1 MVQNFEVYNQVAE
14 KTLKAIVIAIDN
26 YDVVKEL
33 GYEAE
38 EFSRNYPEMV
48 PDLAYI
54 WQQQQHEV
62 MP

>member
-38 EFSRNYPEMV
+38 EFFQKLSRDGTGLGIYM
-48 PDLAYI
+48 ATTAT
-54 WQQQQHEV
+54 Q
-62 MP
+62 